1 VKASSLRPIAAR
13 WQIGSALLLF
23 AVAGQAF
30 GQPSISGTV
39 TAPLPAG
46 TVFSGL
52 QAVVVATNLYNEVFT
67 ANPSDTDGTYSIG
80 PLDNGIYKIVAVAA
94 GFTAP
99 AVTYLVVSD
108 ASPTPTANFALVVS
122 TPFPIVKSPIPIPL
136 TDGIDS
142 ASFQD
147 APEID
152 LNSGENVAV
161 GGGTGTTW
169 GGPNTVSGRFKIKYS
184 SLGIHIA
191 ANVTYLTPLV
201 NNMTGGSIWNGNAIE
216 LDIQTDKYDPTRAAY
231 DPDHNWQFGLGLGA
245 NTDWWLW
252 GAIQAHPSINGNDEP
267 VTSHVMIQ
275 EKTPDT
281 GQTFRVDIPW
291 AILRDSTGNAISP
304 PADNALGALDLA
316 LDAADPTADPASAA
330 RAFQLTWSGL
340 ANSWHQ
346 PFNLVQVQF
355 VNLQP

>member
-23 AVAGQAF
+23 AVGGQAF
-30 GQPSISGTV
+30 GQSISGTV
-39 TAPLPAG
+39 TAPLPTG
-46 TVFSGL
+46 TVFSNLGP
-52 QAVVVATNLYNEVFT
+52 AVVVATNLNDEVFT

-80 PLDNGIYKIVAVAA
+80 PLDNGIYKVVAVAA

-99 AVTYLVVSD
+99 AVTNLVVSD
-108 ASPTPTANFALVVS
+108 ASPTPTANFALVAP
-122 TPFPIVKSPIPIPL
+122 TPFPIVKSATPIPL
-136 TDGIDS
+136 SDGIDS

-152 LNSGENVAV
+152 LNSGEDVAV
-161 GGGTGTTW
+161 GNRTNWGLL
-169 GGPNTVSGRFKIKYS
+169 GGPTEVSGRFKVKYS

-191 ANVTYLTPLV
+191 ADVTYLTPLI
-201 NNMTGGSIWNGNAIE
+201 NNMTGGNIWNGNAFE
-216 LDIQTDKYDPTRAAY
+216 VDIQNDKYDPTRMAY
-231 DPDHNWQFGLGLGA
+231 NPDHNWQFGLGLGA

-252 GAIQAHPSINGNDEP
+252 GAIQAHPSINGKDEA

-281 GQTFRVDIPW
+281 GETFRVDIPW
-291 AILRDSTGNAISP
+291 AILLDSTGRAISP
-304 PADNALGALDLA
+304 PADNDLGALDLA
-316 LDAADPTADPASAA
+316 LDAAGGSGSRTDG
-330 RAFQLTWSGL
+330 FQLTWSGL
-340 ANSWHQ
+340 ANSWTN
-346 PFNLVQVQF
+346 PTNLVPVQF